1 MGNSVLKGKRIE
13 RKYMEERQINPLGA
27 EPIGKLLAR
36 FAIPSIIAMLVS
48 SLYNIVD
55 QFFIGRSVGMLGNA
69 ATNVAF
75 PLSITCTAI
84 SLLCGI
90 GGAANFNLSMGRK
103 EKEKAVSFAGG
114 AIGMMLILGVVLCVV
129 SEIFLEPMMRAFGA
143 TDQVLDYALLYTGIT
158 AYGFPFLIVTT
169 GGSNLIRA
177 DGSPKY
183 SMLCTLVGAIINTI
197 LDPLFIFGF
206 DMGMAG
212 AAWATII
219 GQIVSGLMVLG
230 YLTRFKTVHIP
241 LKSLLPSKAA
251 WIPIISLGMAPFFN
265 QIAMM
270 IVQVVMNNTLT
281 YYGAQS
287 AYGSDIPLACVGIIS
302 KVGMIFFA
310 IVIGISQGIQPI
322 ISYNYGAGKYE
333 RVKSTYKKAVT
344 AAIGISIVA
353 FLLFQ
358 LMPRQIIGIF
368 GSGSEEYFLFA
379 EKFFRI
385 YMFFTFING
394 IQPITANT
402 FTSIGKAGKGIF
414 LSLTRQIIFLLPL
427 LIILPFFIGI
437 EGVMFSAPIADGVA
451 AVLCIFFIVKEF
463 KQMGEKKVEIK

>member
-1 MGNSVLKGKRIE
+1 
-13 RKYMEERQINPLGA
+13 MEERQINPLGA

-114 AIGMMLILGVVLCVV
+114 AIGMMLILGVMLCVV
-129 SEIFLEPMMRAFGA
+129 SEIFLELMMRAFGA

-385 YMFFTFING
+385 YMFFTFMNG

-427 LIILPFFIGI
+427 LIILPLFIGI

-451 AVLCIFFIVKEF
+451 AVLCIFFIVQEF

>member
-1 MGNSVLKGKRIE
+1 
-13 RKYMEERQINPLGA
+13 MENKNTNPLGT
-27 EPIGKLLAR
+27 EKIRSLLMK

-75 PLSITCTAI
+75 PLTITCTALA
-84 SLLCGI
+84 LLCGI
-90 GGAANFNLSMGRK
+90 GGAANFNLAMGRK

-114 AIGMMLILGVVLCVV
+114 AIGMMLLAGVVLTIVV
-129 SEIFLEPMMRAFGA
+129 TLFLKPMMLAFGA
-143 TDQVLDYALLYTGIT
+143 TDNVLDYALTYTGIT
-158 AYGFPFLIVTT
+158 SLGFPFLIVTT

-183 SMLCTLVGAIINTI
+183 SMICTLAGAIINTI
-197 LDPLFIFGF
+197 LDPLFIFTF

-219 GQIVSGLMVLG
+219 GQVVSGIMVLG
-230 YLTRFKTVHIP
+230 YLAKFKTVHIP
-241 LKSLLPSKAA
+241 LKALLPSKAS
-251 WIPIISLGMAPFFN
+251 WLPILTLGIAPFFN
-265 QIAMM
+265 QMAMM
-270 IVQVVMNNTLT
+270 IVQIVMNNTLT
-281 YYGAQS
+281 YYGGQS
-287 AYGSDIPLACVGIIS
+287 SYGSEIPMACAGIIS

-322 ISYNYGAGKYE
+322 ISFNYGAGNGK
-333 RVKSTYKKAVT
+333 RVKETYKKALT
-344 AAIGISIVA
+344 AAILISMAA

-358 LMPRQIIGIF
+358 IFPREIISIF
-368 GSGSEEYFLFA
+368 GSGSEEYFTFA

-385 YMFFTFING
+385 YLFFTFING

-402 FTSIGKAGKGIF
+402 FTSIGKSGKGVF

-427 LIILPFFIGI
+427 LIILPIFMGI
-437 EGVMFSAPIADGVA
+437 DGVMYSAPVADGIAAVFSAW
-451 AVLCIFFIVKEF
+451 FMWKEF
-463 KQMGEKKVEIK
+463 KIIDKQMPN

>member
-1 MGNSVLKGKRIE
+1 
-13 RKYMEERQINPLGA
+13 MEERQINPLGA

-251 WIPIISLGMAPFFN
+251 WIPILSLGMAPFFN

-333 RVKSTYKKAVT
+333 RVKRTYKKAVT

-437 EGVMFSAPIADGVA
+437 EGVMFSAPIADGIA

>member
-1 MGNSVLKGKRIE
+1 
-13 RKYMEERQINPLGA
+13 MENKNTNPLGT
-27 EPIGKLLAR
+27 EKIGSLLMK

-75 PLSITCTAI
+75 PLSITCTALA
-84 SLLCGI
+84 LLCGI
-90 GGAANFNLSMGRK
+90 GGAANFNLAMGRK

-114 AIGMMLILGVVLCVV
+114 AIGMMLLAGLVLTIVV
-129 SEIFLEPMMRAFGA
+129 SSFLKPMMIAFGA
-143 TDQVLDYALLYTGIT
+143 TDNVLDYALTYTGIT
-158 AYGFPFLIVTT
+158 SLGFPFLIVTT

-183 SMLCTLVGAIINTI
+183 SMICTLTGAIINTI
-197 LDPLFIFGF
+197 LDPLFIFTF

-219 GQIVSGLMVLG
+219 GQIVSGIMVLG

-241 LKSLLPSKAA
+241 LKSLLPSKAS
-251 WIPIISLGMAPFFN
+251 WIPILTLGIAPFFN
-265 QIAMM
+265 QMAMM
-270 IVQVVMNNTLT
+270 IVQIVMNNTLT
-281 YYGAQS
+281 YYGEQS
-287 AYGSDIPLACVGIIS
+287 SYGSEIPMACAGIIS

-322 ISYNYGAGKYE
+322 ISFNYGAGNGK
-333 RVKSTYKKAVT
+333 RVKETYKKALT
-344 AAIGISIVA
+344 AAIIISTVA

-358 LMPRQIIGIF
+358 FFPREIISIF
-368 GSGSEEYFLFA
+368 GSGSEEYFTFA

-385 YMFFTFING
+385 YLFFTFING

-402 FTSIGKAGKGIF
+402 FTSIGKSGKGVF

-427 LIILPFFIGI
+427 LIILPIFMGI
-437 EGVMFSAPIADGVA
+437 DGVMYSAPVADGIAAVFSAW
-451 AVLCIFFIVKEF
+451 FMWKEF
-463 KQMGEKKVEIK
+463 KIIDKQMPN